1 MSTRRTRILAHLLS
15 LRESKPRH
23 FWGTAAVAG
32 TSLFGMV
39 AAFAVAPTT
48 AQLQASQQVV
58 IETLPLPRIEVSAA
72 DSIEPEALYIREER
86 VQRGDSIAS
95 LLARMG
101 VDDPQA
107 AEFLRQDKRTSALFR
122 QLRPGKWVTTR
133 TDADGKLFALVF
145 PLNAEDR
152 AIVVERKG
160 DSFTAAEQKLELET
174 RVSMKSGEVR
184 SSLFAAADDAGIP
197 DNVAVQLTEIFGTE
211 IDFHRELRRG
221 DRFSV
226 VFETIYHQG
235 QPLRAGRVLAAEFS
249 NGGQRY
255 KAVYYASGQS
265 GGTYYSPEGKSLKAA
280 FLRSPLEV
288 SRISS
293 GFAMRRHPIM
303 QDWRAHKGVDY
314 AAPTG
319 TRVKATADGIV
330 DFVGRQN
337 GYGNIVVVKHH
348 SKYSTHYGHLN
359 GFTARH
365 EERHSR
371 EPGGRDRLRGHDRLG
386 YRAAP
391 ALRIPH
397 RQRAP
402 ESPVCGASGFAAPGS
417 RRPRRVQAPQRTA
430 DGTHR
435 TRALLADRPAR
446 LTPGFADPGR
456 QPGIRRSRWAWA
468 SPHSGR
474 PAWPDRRGRGRTS
487 ASCLRTPRPS
497 RSSVPSA

>member
-1 MSTRRTRILAHLLS
+1 
-15 LRESKPRH
+15 
-23 FWGTAAVAG
+23 
-32 TSLFGMV
+32 
-39 AAFAVAPTT
+39 
-48 AQLQASQQVV
+48 
-58 IETLPLPRIEVSAA
+58 
-72 DSIEPEALYIREER
+72 

-101 VDDPQA
+101 VDDAQA
-107 AEFLRQDKRTSALFR
+107 AEFLRQDKRTGALFR

-160 DSFTAAEQKLELET
+160 DSFTSAEQKLELET

-184 SSLFAAADDAGIP
+184 SSLFAATDDAGIP

-235 QPLRAGRVLAAEFS
+235 QPLRAGRVLAAEFT
-249 NGGQRY
+249 NDGQTY
-255 KAVYYASGQS
+255 KAVYYGSGQS

-319 TRVKATADGIV
+319 TRVKATADGVV

-337 GYGNIVVVKHH
+337 GYGNIVVLKHH

-359 GFTARH
+359 GFTPGMKKGARVSQGDVIGYVGMTGWATGPH
-365 EERHSR
+365 LHYEFRIDNVHQNPLSAALPVSLPLEAGALAEFRRHS
-371 EPGGRDRLRGHDRLG
+371 EPLM
-386 YRAAP
+386 A
-391 ALRIPH
+391 RIELV
-397 RQRAP
+397 RS
-402 ESPVCGASGFAAPGS
+402 SPI
-417 RRPRRVQAPQRTA
+417 
-430 DGTHR
+430 
-435 TRALLADRPAR
+435 ALLD
-446 LTPGFADPGR
+446 
-456 QPGIRRSRWAWA
+456 
-468 SPHSGR
+468 
-474 PAWPDRRGRGRTS
+474 
-487 ASCLRTPRPS
+487 
-497 RSSVPSA
+497 